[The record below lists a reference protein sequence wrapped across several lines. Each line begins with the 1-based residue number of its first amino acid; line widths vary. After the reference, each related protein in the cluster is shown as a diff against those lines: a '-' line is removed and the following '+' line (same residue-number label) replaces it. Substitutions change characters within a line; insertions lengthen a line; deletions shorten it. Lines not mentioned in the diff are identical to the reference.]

1 MKKSFILLMLSLG
14 LFLFGN
20 TASAD
25 TLVASSSGGGS
36 CQNPTWP
43 IIYTANYPDNVHVDV
58 YGLQCAQTG
67 GNVYVTKV
75 FVNGSCSSSN
85 SSGTGYAGTTFSG
98 NACGTWSLTAASTCP
113 YSGREIYSSIPMSEM
128 NTKMTDTQNQCKSL
142 SFACNAAATP
152 IAFSGNT
159 PTYFRSYCN

>member
-14 LFLFGN
+14 LSLFGN

-25 TLVASSSGGGS
+25 SLVASSSGGGS
-36 CQNPTWP
+36 CQNPTWGFLG
-43 IIYTANYPDNVHVDV
+43 ASDYPNSVHVDV
-58 YGLQCAQTG
+58 YGLQCSQTG
-67 GNVYVTKV
+67 SNVFVTKV
-75 FVNGSCSSSN
+75 LVNGACSN
-85 SSGTGYAGTTFSG
+85 SNSGGTGYAGTTFSG
-98 NACGTWSLTAASTCP
+98 QVCGTWSLTVSSTCP
-113 YSGREIYSSIPMSEM
+113 YSGREIYSSIAMSDM

-159 PTYFRSYCN
+159 PTYFKSYCN